1 MNDTLMTLVGNVVDT
16 PNLRR
21 TKSGHLVANF
31 RVASTPRRFDR
42 EQNAWVDGN
51 TLFVTVTCWRA
62 MGENVAES
70 LRKGQPVVV
79 LGRYGQR
86 EYEREETLRTTYEL
100 EAVAIGHDLS
110 RGTSTFE
117 RMMRPALSTPVE
129 LDEEG
134 RPADETAHYLDL
146 DGDESVV
153 DDTVAQYRDVP
164 PGSVVDTDTGE
175 VRTLAGS
182 APGAA

>member
-16 PNLRR
+16 PKLRK
-21 TKSGHLVANF
+21 TKSGHPVANF

-42 EQNAWVDGN
+42 EKNAWVDGK

-62 MGENVAES
+62 MGENVAQS

-86 EYEREETLRTTYEL
+86 EYEREETLHTTYEL

-110 RGTSTFE
+110 RGIASFE
-117 RMMRPALSTPVE
+117 RMVRPALSAPVE
-129 LDEEG
+129 LDDEG
-134 RPADETAHYLDL
+134 RPADESAHYLDID
-146 DGDESVV
+146 DGEPMI
-153 DDTVAQYRDVP
+153 DDADAAYLEVP
-164 PGSVVDTDTGE
+164 PGSMIDTETGE
-175 VRTLAGS
+175 VRTLAGA